1 MIQCPIYGQAVS
13 PRLGG
18 VEYAPLQS
26 RVGSQ
31 GAIMTEP
38 SDSEK
43 QDKPS
48 LFQTIQSILAALFGV
63 QSGKNRER
71 DFTKGDAGNYIGV
84 YVILVIAL
92 VIGMVI
98 TVNMVLD
105 AAAK

>member
-1 MIQCPIYGQAVS
+1 MRPDSRRLAVAITQDYVMTD
-13 PRLGG
+13 PKD
-18 VEYAPLQS
+18 AP
-26 RVGSQ
+26 
-31 GAIMTEP
+31 
-38 SDSEK
+38 D
-43 QDKPS
+43 QDTKPG
-48 LFQTIQSILAALFGV
+48 LLQTINSILAALFGV
-63 QSGKNRER
+63 QSAKNRER

>member
-1 MIQCPIYGQAVS
+1 M
-13 PRLGG
+13 RLLKR
-18 VEYAPLQS
+18 VCS
-26 RVGSQ
+26 RVG
-31 GAIMTEP
+31 GTAMTEQNKP
-38 SDSEK
+38 EN
-43 QDKPS
+43 QGKPS
-48 LFQTIQSILAALFGV
+48 LLQTIQSILAALFGV

-84 YVILVIAL
+84 YVILVIGL